1 MQVVKECLSWCYK
14 YPECVVEGG
23 GLGGGRGGGGEWG
36 VDGLERISETGE
48 TQRSWPALSP

>member
-1 MQVVKECLSWCYK
+1 MC
-14 YPECVVEGG
+14 GG
-23 GLGGGRGGGGEWG
+23 GAGDWAGEGVGGEWG